1 VAMTNQQTKY
11 LMEQLEEIRSSK
23 PRNYDALKFPD
34 TPKVKA
40 ARKQAA
46 EAKVVI
52 DAHEKAL
59 SAAKS
64 ARSIAIS
71 DAYHAAKREIM
82 FGDPKRAL
90 KSIDEFRSKKF

>member
-1 VAMTNQQTKY
+1 MAMTNQQTKY
-11 LMEQLEEIRSSK
+11 LMAQLEEIKSSK

-46 EAKVVI
+46 AAKVVI
-52 DAHEKAL
+52 EAHDKAQ
-59 SAAKS
+59 SAARS
-64 ARSIAIS
+64 ARTLAIS
-71 DAYHAAKREIM
+71 DAFHAVKREIM

-90 KSIDEFRSKKF
+90 KAIDEFRVAKF